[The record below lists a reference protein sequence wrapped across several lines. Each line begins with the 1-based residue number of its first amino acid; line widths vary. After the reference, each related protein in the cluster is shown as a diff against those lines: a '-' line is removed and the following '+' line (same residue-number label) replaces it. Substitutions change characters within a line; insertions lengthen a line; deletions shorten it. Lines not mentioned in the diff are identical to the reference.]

1 MLARHHGRRHVA
13 DHDAE
18 GGVGG
23 GVVGVFAGGVFS
35 GDELL
40 DAEMSRVA
48 AAEEGFCRGEKEA
61 PVEHDVEAIR
71 VLPIRFE

>member
-23 GVVGVFAGGVFS
+23 GVVGVFS